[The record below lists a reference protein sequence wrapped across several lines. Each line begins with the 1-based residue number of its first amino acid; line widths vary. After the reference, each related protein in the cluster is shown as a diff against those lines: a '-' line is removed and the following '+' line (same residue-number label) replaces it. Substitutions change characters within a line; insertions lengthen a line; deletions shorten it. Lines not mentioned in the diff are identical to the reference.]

1 MAIDRIP
8 GVGPQNSDIAA
19 AVAAPSAATI
29 AAAVAAPSAATIAA
43 AVAAPSAATI
53 ATQVA
58 ASVPTLSQIN
68 TAVSSNSASM
78 PNWVLIGSSTTTG
91 ASITRTISSIPST
104 YRSLRLIAAGLFHAT
119 QTAAPLVR
127 FNDDANSR
135 YANYGY
141 NFTSSN
147 QSVQATRQADADA
160 VRPLLTSVTTNSTF
174 YFDMIIENYATANSQ
189 KFGSI
194 TASGYNGTY
203 NFWTNANFVYNGGGT
218 AISSVS
224 LIDSSQS
231 GGYQMNS
238 TLSNGFYV
246 FGAL

>member
-8 GVGPQNSDIAA
+8 GVGPQNSD
-19 AVAAPSAATI
+19 
-29 AAAVAAPSAATIAA
+29 IAA

-127 FNDDANSR
+127 FNDDANTR
-135 YANYGY
+135 YATYGY

-147 QSVQATRQADADA
+147 QSVQSIRHVDSTE
-160 VRPLLTSVTTNSTF
+160 VRPLLTSTTANQTF
-174 YFDMIIENYATANSQ
+174 FFDLIIENYATANSQ
-189 KFGSI
+189 KFGSFS
-194 TASGYNGTY
+194 AAGNNGTY
-203 NFWTNANFVYNGGGT
+203 SFWTNGNFVYSGGGT

-224 LIDSSQS
+224 LIDGSQNT
-231 GGYQMNS
+231 GYQINS
-238 TLSNGFYV
+238 TPCNGFYV